1 MNKNLHEAFIQLV
14 QLGIG
19 KSKNTTIPENGISW
33 PEIRK
38 LAERHGLYAV
48 VLDGI
53 EKLPATARPPQE
65 FLLEW
70 IGEVLQGYE
79 YRYEQ
84 YRRTIAELAGFYNCH
99 GYKMMVVK
107 GYACATN
114 WPKPN
119 HRPCGDIDIWQFGQQ
134 KEADVVLEAEKGIEV
149 DSSHHHHTVFNWG
162 EFTVE
167 NHYDFLNVHYG
178 HRNDE
183 IETLL
188 KEQAKDDSHSIE
200 IEGQK
205 VYLPNANL
213 HALFVLRHAMH
224 NFAATEMTL
233 RQVLDWAFLVEKHTK
248 EIDWQ
253 WLLGILKEY
262 KMMDFFNIINAICV
276 EDLGFSA
283 CIFPSVQFLPSLKDR
298 VLADILSPEFSGE
311 TPKNFFKRAIFKFR
325 RWQANAW
332 KQEMCYGD
340 NRCKS
345 LIEGVW
351 SHLLKPASI

>member
-1 MNKNLHEAFIQLV
+1 MNEFFLQLV
-14 QLGIG
+14 RLGIG
-19 KSKNTTIPENGISW
+19 HSSNFQPTALNW
-33 PEIRK
+33 AEIK
-38 LAERHGLYAV
+38 TLAEKHGLSAII
-48 VLDGI
+48 LDGI
-53 EKLPATARPPQE
+53 EKVQQE
-65 FLLEW
+65 IQMPLDLKLQW
-70 IGEVLQGYE
+70 IGEVLQEYE
-79 YRYEQ
+79 GRYKAYEK
-84 YRRTIAELAGFYNCH
+84 TIGEMANFYNSH
-99 GYKMMVVK
+99 GFKMMVVK
-107 GYACATN
+107 GYACAMN

-119 HRPCGDIDIWQFGQQ
+119 HRPCGDIDIWQFGNQ
-134 KEADVVLEAEKGIEV
+134 KEADGTLKAEKGMEI

-178 HRNDE
+178 HRNEE
-183 IETLL
+183 IEALL

-200 IEGQK
+200 IDGQI

-253 WLLGILKEY
+253 WLLGILQEY
-262 KMMDFFNIINAICV
+262 KMMDFFNCINAICV

-283 CIFPSVQFLPSLKDR
+283 GIFPSVQFLPSLKDR
-298 VLADILSPEFSGE
+298 VLADILSPEFAGE
-311 TPKNFFKRAIFKFR
+311 TPKNFFRRAFFKYR

-345 LIEGVW
+345 FIEGVW
-351 SHLLKPASI
+351 SHILKPASI

>member
-1 MNKNLHEAFIQLV
+1 MTDFFLQLV
-14 QLGIG
+14 RMGIG
-19 KSKNTTIPENGISW
+19 HSANFQQKFVNW
-33 PEIRK
+33 LEIK
-38 LAERHGLYAV
+38 ELAEHHGLTAII
-48 VLDGI
+48 LDGI
-53 EKLPATARPPQE
+53 DKIQQGCKMPLDLKLQ
-65 FLLEW
+65 W
-70 IGEVLQGYE
+70 IGEVLQDYE
-79 YRYEQ
+79 GRYAAYEK
-84 YRRTIAELAGFYNCH
+84 TVSEMAGFYH
-99 GYKMMVVK
+99 QHKLKMMVLK
-107 GYACATN
+107 GYGLSLN
-114 WPKPN
+114 FPKPN
-119 HRPCGDIDIWQFGQQ
+119 HRPCGDIDIWQFGRQ
-134 KEADVVLEAEKGIEV
+134 KEADSFLSEIGIEV
-149 DSSHHHHTVFNWG
+149 DSSHHHHTVFYWKD
-162 EFTVE
+162 FMVE

-183 IETLL
+183 IEELL
-188 KEQAKDDSHSIE
+188 KEQAKDDRHSIE

-253 WLLGILKEY
+253 WMLGILKEY

-283 CIFPSVQFLPSLKDR
+283 LIFPSVQFLPSLKER

-311 TPKNFFKRAIFKFR
+311 TPKNFYKRAIFKYR

-332 KQEMCYGD
+332 KQNLCYGD
-340 NRCKS
+340 NRFKS
-345 LIEGVW
+345 FIEGAW